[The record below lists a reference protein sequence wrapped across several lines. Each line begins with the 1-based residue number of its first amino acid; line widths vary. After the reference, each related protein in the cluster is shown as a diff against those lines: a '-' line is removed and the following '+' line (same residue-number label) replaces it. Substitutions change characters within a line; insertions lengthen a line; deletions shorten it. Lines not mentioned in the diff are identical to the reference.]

1 MTCLVQTSHL
11 SCRDLTHQLGPSSA
25 SPPTADSIVTH
36 PVPTPGS
43 SEGDRPKIQA
53 RLSGSTW
60 QGRRRH
66 SKLVPAAP
74 PPGLPFCRLGH
85 PLPRV
90 AINSV

>member
-60 QGRRRH
+60 QGP
-66 SKLVPAAP
+66 LPAAAP
-74 PPGLPFCRLGH
+74 DLGLG
-85 PLPRV
+85 V
-90 AINSV
+90 APSSRP